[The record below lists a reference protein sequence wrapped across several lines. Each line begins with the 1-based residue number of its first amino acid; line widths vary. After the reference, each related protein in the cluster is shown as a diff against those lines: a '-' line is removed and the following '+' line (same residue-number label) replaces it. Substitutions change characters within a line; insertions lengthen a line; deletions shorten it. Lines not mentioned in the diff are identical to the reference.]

1 MTYFVHGPDD
11 DLFLRS
17 KHVAFYM
24 IKPVVL
30 DVKVFLVI
38 LNISYHII
46 ECVLFYK
53 TVHAAEC
60 LTLQTFQKMY

>member
-1 MTYFVHGPDD
+1 
-11 DLFLRS
+11 
-17 KHVAFYM
+17 M